1 MPLSIQRSERI
12 ARTGPRALLRAR
24 LLNIV
29 GAGPEVV
36 GGRGGRVT
44 GAAQDARPSLL
55 LLNPDR
61 SDLDVED
68 FVRTIRQ
75 RYPKLEVVVV
85 EAAVHVHDLPCE
97 FGNGALKASRNRR
110 SRAQRR
116 QAGEVRRS
124 RKLRTDKLTSCST
137 SSISHWWAMKSAD

>member
-36 GGRGGRVT
+36 GGRGGSRVT

-97 FGNGALKASRNRR
+97 FGNGALKASRE
-110 SRAQRR
+110 SPIARA
-116 QAGEVRRS
+116 A
-124 RKLRTDKLTSCST
+124 ST
-137 SSISHWWAMKSAD
+137 SWGSATIAQAEDGQAHVVQHELDFTLVGDEVC